1 MKKLNLGCA
10 CRLLEGYINIDM
22 DSIEE
27 IKHRYPNVNI
37 NDNIEFI
44 QGNVLELPFDDES
57 IDEVRCDA
65 LVEHF
70 SFKEESLFFN
80 EVKRVLKSG
89 GNFNFSTPDFD
100 ETIRKWTQAKDDWK
114 EFFRNDEEAIR
125 NEHWF
130 GNNSYST
137 ENKWGYLTA
146 CIFGTQNGV
155 GQFHKNAYTEDKI
168 IAICKAM
175 DFTPPKITRFI
186 WKKDRDIM
194 LQAET
199 FKK

>member
-22 DSIEE
+22 DSIED

-44 QGNVLELPFDDES
+44 QANVLELPFDDES

-80 EVKRVLKSG
+80 EVNRVLKSG

>member
-10 CRLLEGYINIDM
+10 CRFLEGYINIDM
-22 DSIEE
+22 DSIED

-80 EVKRVLKSG
+80 EVNRVLKSG

>member
-22 DSIEE
+22 DSIED

-80 EVKRVLKSG
+80 EVNRVLKSG

>member
-80 EVKRVLKSG
+80 EVKRVLKSEV
-89 GNFNFSTPDFD
+89 FNFSTPDFD

-114 EFFRNDEEAIR
+114 EF
-125 NEHWF
+125 
-130 GNNSYST
+130 
-137 ENKWGYLTA
+137 L
-146 CIFGTQNGV
+146 
-155 GQFHKNAYTEDKI
+155 
-168 IAICKAM
+168 
-175 DFTPPKITRFI
+175 
-186 WKKDRDIM
+186 
-194 LQAET
+194 ET
-199 FKK
+199 MKRLSGMNIGLVMVLFYRK

>member
-10 CRLLEGYINIDM
+10 CRFLEGYINIDM
-22 DSIEE
+22 DSIED

-44 QGNVLELPFDDES
+44 QANVLELPFDDES

-80 EVKRVLKSG
+80 EVNRVLKSG

>member
-22 DSIEE
+22 DSIED
-27 IKHRYPNVNI
+27 IKHRYPNINI

-57 IDEVRCDA
+57 VDEVRCDA

-89 GNFNFSTPDFD
+89 GSFNFSTPDFD
-100 ETIRKWTQAKDDWK
+100 EAIRKWTKAKDDWK

-146 CIFGTQNGV
+146 CIFGTQNGA